1 MNVEE
6 KNKFDRMEQHIK
18 EIQKDISNILSAL
31 VGNVA
36 NGNNG
41 LIHEMQNMKE
51 KQGEFEREL
60 ISIRQEL
67 IKSNSINNILKWI
80 LTGVT
85 TLSISVISYFII
97 NNIFK

>member
-41 LIHEMQNMKE
+41 LIHEMQNLKE
-51 KQGEFEREL
+51 KQTSFELMLNKFKED
-60 ISIRQEL
+60 SIR
-67 IKSNSINNILKWI
+67 KDGVINVLKWI
-80 LTGVT
+80 LAVVT
-85 TLSISVISYFII
+85 SISIPVISYFII
-97 NNIFK
+97 NK